1 MVEGDDV
8 DATLIDPRN
17 AASAVGRDFDNIPL
31 TFQILLDEPAQA
43 GIVIDVEN
51 ARTGCGH

>member
-1 MVEGDDV
+1 MVESDDV
-8 DATLIDPRN
+8 DAALFDPRN
-17 AASAVGRDFDNIPL
+17 AASAVGHDFDNIPL

-51 ARTGCGH
+51 ACTGCRH

>member
-1 MVEGDDV
+1 MVEGDDI
-8 DATLIDPRN
+8 DAALCYPGN
-17 AASAVGRDFDNIPL
+17 AACTVGRDLDDITL

-51 ARTGCGH
+51 ASAECGH